1 MNKYKIGAYITEE
14 YYKQYIVEALNEDEA
29 MNIVHDQYAP
39 EGRSLNE
46 YSEDFIGTDD
56 IFDVNIL
63 EEYEN

>member
-14 YYKQYIVEALNEDEA
+14 YYRQYIVEALNEDEA
-29 MNIVHDQYAP
+29 IDIVRNQYAP
-39 EGRSLNE
+39 EGRSLKD